1 MPNKTQ
7 ISLLLTSSAAMAGDA
22 LAASLD
28 STISSYIPVALFTL
42 GAWAL
47 LIGLRNLKELK
58 HKRLETRRRR

>member
-1 MPNKTQ
+1 
-7 ISLLLTSSAAMAGDA
+7 MAGDA